1 MSGGPFMLRH
11 YQPDQDL
18 CHLAQL
24 LKEIEV
30 YDHDREVTTEDS
42 LREQLHRPGHVP
54 ELDCWVATSSEEP
67 DRLIGYCVVFAQAPL
82 RYTLYIVV
90 HPHWRGYGLGSALLE
105 RVLARAHERSAERIV
120 ITVNEKN
127 EASNSFVRKH
137 GFSRAGSTWLLH
149 ASAAQTFAKPFWP
162 AGFTVLPYSKL
173 QDITRLVEV
182 HNRCFSDM
190 WGHVENE
197 QEMTAEGLSSW
208 VAVLNPAGIFVA
220 FAPDND
226 VAGTCYALPADHAGP
241 VDLVDTLGVSPIYRE
256 LKLQKPLLLTAMNWL
271 RSQARKPA
279 ILQSFGDSEQT
290 IALYRE
296 SGFTLEH
303 HYLSYQRQLA

>member
-1 MSGGPFMLRH
+1 MSLGPFILRH

-18 CHLAQL
+18 CHLAHL

-30 YDHDREVTTEDS
+30 YDHDREATTEDT
-42 LREQLHRPGHVP
+42 LREQLHWPNYMP
-54 ELDCWVATSSEEP
+54 ELDCWVAESSEEA
-67 DRLIGYCVVFAQAPL
+67 DRLIGYCSVFAQVPL
-82 RYTLYIVV
+82 RYVLYIVV
-90 HPHWRGYGLGSALLE
+90 APRWRGRGLGSALLKNA
-105 RVLARAHERSAERIV
+105 LIRAHERSAERIV
-120 ITVNEKN
+120 MTVNEKN
-127 EASNSFVRKH
+127 KASNNFAHKH
-137 GFSRAGSTWLLH
+137 GFSLAGSTWLLH
-149 ASAAQTFAKPFWP
+149 ASADQLFAKPIWP

-197 QEMTAEGLSSW
+197 QEMTAEVLSSW
-208 VAVLNPAGIFVA
+208 VAVLNPAGIFMA

-241 VDLVDTLGVSPIYRE
+241 VDLIDAPGIAPAYRE
-256 LKLQKPLLLTAMNWL
+256 LHLQKPLLLTAMHWL

-290 IALYRE
+290 VALYRE
-296 SGFTLEH
+296 AGFTLEH
-303 HYLSYQRQLA
+303 HYLSYQRQIA